1 MKVSAR
7 RGIIAAVAA
16 LSLTLS
22 ACGGGAQ
29 NAEDASLDTPL
40 KVGALAVPAGEMLTH
55 VADELAEKEGINVE
69 FVEFNDYNTPNPAL
83 SDGSIDANLFQHQ
96 DFLDTYNE
104 EAGGDL
110 ESVGEIYLPAAA
122 FHSKKYKSL
131 DELPDGAVVS
141 IPNDPTNEGRALEL
155 LQEAGAIKIEDGAT
169 KPDGI
174 TENKKN
180 FKFQEVDNA
189 SLPRTLEDDDAAFVT
204 SSYAI
209 PAKLTKDTIIATE
222 EEGSKYYNVLATR
235 PELKDDERI
244 QKLHKILTSQNMADF
259 INEKWDGLI
268 LPNVQ

>member
-40 KVGALAVPAGEMLTH
+40 KVGALAVPAGKMLTY
-55 VADELAEKEGINVE
+55 VAENLAEKEGIKVE

-83 SDGSIDANLFQHQ
+83 ADGSIDANLFQHQ
-96 DFLDTYNE
+96 DFLDTYNK
-104 EAGGDL
+104 EAGGNL

-122 FHSKKYKSL
+122 FHSKKHKSL

-155 LQEAGAIKIEDGAT
+155 LQDAGVIKIEDGAT

-209 PAKLTKDTIIATE
+209 PAKLTKDTIIASE

-244 QKLHKILTSQNMADF
+244 EKLHKILTSQDMADF

-268 LPNVQ
+268 LPNTK